1 MTGPNVLKR
10 ILDTGGSYA
19 DMSQK
24 NAEKLV
30 AEFVKA
36 GQVRRRDAEKMVQR
50 LVERGRERTEYLI
63 NVIRAEVT
71 KQLAVFAG
79 QLDDVEARVEEMAAN
94 LGLGSRTPAKR
105 SSTAT
110 TTTTTTPAARQA
122 AGPSGVAKVTT
133 RKAPTRKKAAVK
145 KKAAPA
151 KKKAAAKKSSTQK
164 KSSAKKASVK
174 KAPAKE

>member
-94 LGLGSRTPAKR
+94 LGLGSRTPTKR
-105 SSTAT
+105 SST
-110 TTTTTTPAARQA
+110 TTTTTTTTTAPARQA

-133 RKAPTRKKAAVK
+133 RKAPT
-145 KKAAPA
+145 
-151 KKKAAAKKSSTQK
+151 QK